1 MKRWIRRL
9 WRTLWPNSRTIWP
22 NSRTIGVFD
31 GGGREMYFACRR
43 DTDGKF
49 YRNEN
54 PPALAVGSVN

>member
-31 GGGREMYFACRR
+31 GSFLLGSEDGAVMGG
-43 DTDGKF
+43 TD
-49 YRNEN
+49 E
-54 PPALAVGSVN
+54 